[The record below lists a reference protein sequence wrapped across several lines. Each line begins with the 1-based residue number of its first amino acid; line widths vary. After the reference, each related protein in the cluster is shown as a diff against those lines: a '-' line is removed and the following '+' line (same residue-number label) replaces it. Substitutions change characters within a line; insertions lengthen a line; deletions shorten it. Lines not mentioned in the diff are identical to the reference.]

1 MTESQFDAVPLL
13 ERLREHGVEFV
24 VIGGIAGIAHGSPML
39 TRDLDICYARTR
51 ENYEAL
57 AAALRSLHAT
67 LRGAPADLP
76 FKLDALTI
84 KMGDCFTFS
93 TDLGPLDCLGTPSG
107 AGGYSELLAN
117 AVDVQLRGVPFKV
130 CGLDDLMKMKRAAGR
145 AKDLVA
151 LENLGALRAE
161 LDGEPDPP

>member
-1 MTESQFDAVPLL
+1 VSENPFNAVPLL

-39 TRDLDICYARTR
+39 TRDLDICYARTP

-57 AAALRSLHAT
+57 AAALRSVHAT

-76 FKLDALTI
+76 FKLDARTI
-84 KMGDCFTFS
+84 QMGDHFTFS
-93 TDLGPLDCLGTPSG
+93 TDVGPLDCLGTPSG
-107 AGGYSELLAN
+107 SGGYSQLLEN
-117 AVDVQLRGVPFKV
+117 AVEVRLRGVPFKV
-130 CGLDDLMKMKRAAGR
+130 CGLDDLIRMKRAAGR
-145 AKDLVA
+145 PKDLVA

>member
-1 MTESQFDAVPLL
+1 MTESQFNAVPLL

-39 TRDLDICYARTR
+39 TRDLDICYARTP

-161 LDGEPDPP
+161 IDGEPDPP